1 VKTLLTQQERL
12 LWKLDPQPAGID
24 VLEQVTDFVQ
34 VQGEYVTTFYEE
46 SEVGE
51 WNKQLIQA
59 GVTVKEMNRKL
70 PTLED
75 LFIEMTGGESID

>member
-1 VKTLLTQQERL
+1 MSRRFMKN
-12 LWKLDPQPAGID
+12 A
-24 VLEQVTDFVQ
+24 
-34 VQGEYVTTFYEE
+34 
-46 SEVGE
+46 EVGE